1 MNRGSL
7 RKKPSSTLQ
16 KGKHFTNRPNDHKDD
31 DRSEVIKEH
40 VDQQRKTDRLDRA
53 VLAFKVSFGTEN
65 HQNSPCEDRRLTRT
79 TRATSP
85 RQSWA
90 R

>member
-1 MNRGSL
+1 MTRGSL

-53 VLAFKVSFGTEN
+53 VLAFKVSVLVQKIIKIL
-65 HQNSPCEDRRLTRT
+65 HVRT
-79 TRATSP
+79 GD
-85 RQSWA
+85 
-90 R
+90 

>member
-1 MNRGSL
+1 MTRGSL

-53 VLAFKVSFGTEN
+53 VLAFKVSVLLPKIIEIL
-65 HQNSPCEDRRLTRT
+65 HVRT
-79 TRATSP
+79 GD
-85 RQSWA
+85 
-90 R
+90 

>member
-16 KGKHFTNRPNDHKDD
+16 KGKHFTNRPSDHKDD

-53 VLAFKVSFGTEN
+53 VLAFKVSVLVQKIMKIF
-65 HQNSPCEDRRLTRT
+65 HVRT
-79 TRATSP
+79 GD
-85 RQSWA
+85 
-90 R
+90 